1 MIYRNKAILAAFACA
16 TSLLIPAVSFA
27 TTVTQTRILDT
38 LDVNEEYRK
47 SFTAPLGPQDKVE
60 IVEDSI
66 SINRLGASQS
76 FNLFDTSLGTLTSVE
91 VTRIYRDMNAT
102 LDRDHGCRTQEFPV
116 RQSDC
121 SVSTTRA
128 GTVNMGVDF
137 SNLRPNLPV
146 INDAVDTISDFSEVF
161 GYSFSG
167 ASQTTRTV
175 KQNTTFQIV
184 RTKLTDMNTLAAFM
198 GTGTFSVR
206 TSLFW
211 FEDRTT
217 TCTGNTFTVLGIT
230 GQRTIQNCGSGSEVS
245 ASFSADVQV
254 VYTFEEPAP
263 VVPLPAGLPLL
274 LAGLGVLGL
283 LKARRAA

>member
-1 MIYRNKAILAAFACA
+1 MIYRNKAISAAFAVAA
-16 TSLLIPAVSFA
+16 TLLIPAASSAA
-27 TTVTQTRILDT
+27 TFTQTRIIDT
-38 LDVNEEYRK
+38 LAVNEEYRK

-60 IVEDSI
+60 TVTDSI
-66 SINRLGASQS
+66 SINRLGTFQS

-91 VTRIYRDMNAT
+91 VTRIYRD
-102 LDRDHGCRTQEFPV
+102 HGCRTQAFPI

-137 SNLRPNLPV
+137 SNLSPNLPV
-146 INDAVDTISDFSEVF
+146 INDAVDRISDFSEVF

-167 ASQTTRTV
+167 SSQSTRTV
-175 KQNTTFQIV
+175 KQSTGFQIV
-184 RTKLTDMNTLAAFM
+184 KTMLTDTSSLAAF
-198 GTGTFSVR
+198 TGPGNFSVR
-206 TSLFW
+206 TSMFW

-217 TCTGNTFTVLGIT
+217 TCTGNTFTVIGIS

-254 VYTFEEPAP
+254 KFTFEEPTP

-274 LAGLGVLGL
+274 LAGLGVLDCLGHAVPL
-283 LKARRAA
+283 ELVA